1 MIILMI
7 NLVLIRRFLMVK
19 KIFLFSL
26 LLTSSFNASY
36 AANNIIS
43 NEEANQNSIILEEAA
58 RQYKTRSGKESR
70 CVSGDVSKT
79 IQKVAVKFAQKLA
92 NNCHLQDLHNITP
105 SKKINQDGIEDRLS
119 SIPGGI
125 KIELAASV
133 SADTAEKAAKLVIRE
148 WASTPHLLTRYNRFG
163 FGFVPTDI
171 ISSTGKPQWFAVGI
185 FTKSLPK
192 TTPIPALDIS
202 CAEGCA
208 DYDKI
213 LAKAVQ
219 NYISPE
225 NTRPLSAD
233 GTMDPEIQVQAF
245 NFAKELAENF
255 YFHKTGKGVKSER
268 LGNDVLS
275 HIGFQER
282 AKEFKGNY
290 KGEIL
295 ACVTASSP
303 EEASKQ
309 IVQRWYDSPGH
320 KAQMMASQ
328 DRYSYVLVKTP
339 NIPGFSGSQ
348 WFGVALFARD

>member
-1 MIILMI
+1 
-7 NLVLIRRFLMVK
+7 MVK

-26 LLTSSFNASY
+26 LLTSAFNASY

-58 RQYKTRSGKESR
+58 RQYKTRNGKESR

-79 IQKVAVKFAQKLA
+79 ISKVAVKFAQKLA
-92 NNCHLQDLHNITP
+92 NNYYLQDLHNITP
-105 SKKINQDGIEDRLS
+105 SKKINQDGIEERLN

-125 KIELAASV
+125 KIELVASV
-133 SADTAEKAAKLVIRE
+133 SADNAEKAAKLVIRE

-163 FGFVPTDI
+163 FGFVQTDI
-171 ISSTGKPQWFAVGI
+171 LSSTGKPQWFAVGI

-192 TTPIPALDIS
+192 IIQTPTLES
-202 CAEGCA
+202 SFAEGCA

-213 LAKAVQ
+213 LAKTVQ

-225 NTRPLSAD
+225 NTRPLSAN

-255 YFHKTGKGVKSER
+255 YFHQTGQGKKSER

-275 HIGFQER
+275 HIGFHER
-282 AKEFKGNY
+282 AKEFKGNA

-295 ACVTASSP
+295 ACVTATTA
-303 EEASKQ
+303 EEAAQQ
-309 IVQRWYDSPGH
+309 IVINWYNSPGH

-339 NIPGFSGSQ
+339 IIPGFGRSQ